1 MSPTNLA
8 PPSPAPAAP
17 APSGGSVASQIARG
31 WSLADSDPAAASEAF
46 ADAVRRAPS
55 NVEANYGYGYTLLKL
70 GRTQE
75 AIGPLCKARNTTQA
89 DILQDVNGL
98 LASRQLACP

>member
-1 MSPTNLA
+1 MDHALSLDALVPGDTSP
-8 PPSPAPAAP
+8 
-17 APSGGSVASQIARG
+17 
-31 WSLADSDPAAASEAF
+31 EAF